1 MNKVGKIDPA
11 CCPPRSQRIPH
22 KPGKVV
28 VQMVV
33 YLSSPLTQKPVLA
46 GFLKGG
52 SEDTLSVSELK
63 TGFPEDGPAADQ
75 SGNEPKVR
83 RMSLSSSS
91 RCKGSVGELKNSGN
105 RCS

>member
-33 YLSSPLTQKPVLA
+33 YLPSPLTQRPVLA
-46 GFLKGG
+46 SFLQGG
-52 SEDTLSVSELK
+52 SEDTLSVFTVS
-63 TGFPEDGPAADQ
+63 GGADQ
-75 SGNEPKVR
+75 PGSEPSVR
-83 RMSLSSSS
+83 RMSLSRSS
-91 RCKGSVGELKNSGN
+91 RCKGSVGELENSGI

>member
-1 MNKVGKIDPA
+1 MDPA
-11 CCPPRSQRIPH
+11 CRPPRSQRIPH

-52 SEDTLSVSELK
+52 SEDTLSVSRIIPGGDL
-63 TGFPEDGPAADQ
+63 FIPAASPGCD
-75 SGNEPKVR
+75 
-83 RMSLSSSS
+83 
-91 RCKGSVGELKNSGN
+91 RCP
-105 RCS
+105 

>member
-33 YLSSPLTQKPVLA
+33 YLPSPLTQRPVLA
-46 GFLKGG
+46 SFLQGG

-63 TGFPEDGPAADQ
+63 GGGVNGVLALTDKE
-75 SGNEPKVR
+75 VR
-83 RMSLSSSS
+83 ALPQPS
-91 RCKGSVGELKNSGN
+91 
-105 RCS
+105 

>member
-11 CCPPRSQRIPH
+11 CRPPRSQRIPH

-33 YLSSPLTQKPVLA
+33 YLPRHLTQKPVLA

-52 SEDTLSVSELK
+52 SEDTLSVFKGSEEIRGHLK
-63 TGFPEDGPAADQ
+63 TPAA
-75 SGNEPKVR
+75 
-83 RMSLSSSS
+83 
-91 RCKGSVGELKNSGN
+91 KGFDPI
-105 RCS
+105 